1 MIVVWLPFWIS
12 RDGFEFCRSSR
23 SRYQAHGK
31 DFVQLG
37 GEQTVSESLQKIRE
51 QQPEGRIIYFYVAD
65 GEGRLIGVV
74 PTRRLLLSPPDS
86 RLDAI
91 MVKQVIAI
99 PQTATVLEACEFF
112 TLHRLLAF
120 PVLDENLHI
129 VGLVDVDLY
138 TTELQELERRENTE
152 DLFQL
157 IGVHLTESQERVRL
171 GSPFG
176 SGFLGCSPT
185 WPAEFWPRFFRVSTN
200 LSYKRSWR
208 WPLFIPVV
216 LALAESVSMQS
227 VSLCFRIFTANDPP
241 GRPWREGGPGTSDR
255 FTSGSLRGARA
266 LLESSR
272 GLDQSKSRRGV
283 RFRRDRRWCGLCG
296 VDRSGDSEYSQDH
309 ECDPQVAAG
318 PIALALADM
327 ATLVIYFNLARQLL
341 S

>member
-1 MIVVWLPFWIS
+1 MAL
-12 RDGFEFCRSSR
+12 SSADLQDPVIKHMR
-23 SRYQAHGK
+23 K

-157 IGVHLTESQERVRL
+157 IGVHLTESQERAALDRRSEAVSLAARQH
-171 GSPFG
+171 GRRNFG
-176 SGFLGCSPT
+176 
-185 WPAEFWPRFFRVSTN
+185 RVSFE
-200 LSYKRSWR
+200 Y
-208 WPLFIPVV
+208 
-216 LALAESVSMQS
+216 
-227 VSLCFRIFTANDPP
+227 
-241 GRPWREGGPGTSDR
+241 
-255 FTSGSLRGARA
+255 LR
-266 LLESSR
+266 
-272 GLDQSKSRRGV
+272 
-283 RFRRDRRWCGLCG
+283 
-296 VDRSGDSEYSQDH
+296 
-309 ECDPQVAAG
+309 
-318 PIALALADM
+318 
-327 ATLVIYFNLARQLL
+327 T
-341 S
+341 

>member
-1 MIVVWLPFWIS
+1 MAL
-12 RDGFEFCRSSR
+12 SSADLQDPVIKHMR
-23 SRYQAHGK
+23 K

-157 IGVHLTESQERVRL
+157 IGVHLTESQERAPWIAVRKRFPWL
-171 GSPFG
+171 LANMAGG
-176 SGFLGCSPT
+176 ILAAFLSSIYELELQKVV
-185 WPAEFWPRFFRVSTN
+185 A
-200 LSYKRSWR
+200 LA
-208 WPLFIPVV
+208 LFIPVV

-227 VSLCFRIFTANDPP
+227 VSLAH
-241 GRPWREGGPGTSDR
+241 S
-255 FTSGSLRGARA
+255 
-266 LLESSR
+266 ESSR
-272 GLDQSKSRRGV
+272 RTTHLEDPGAKVGRELLTGSLLGLLCASLIGVVALVWINQNRVAVCVFGGIAGGVVCAASIGLAIPNILRIMRR
-283 RFRRDRRWCGLCG
+283 
-296 VDRSGDSEYSQDH
+296 
-309 ECDPQVAAG
+309 DPQVAAG